1 MNDMAM
7 MSRYD
12 LNPQREPQMD
22 EVLSDPVVHL
32 VMARDGVTLD
42 DMRDVVSSARTRLLV
57 RQMLAAESSF

>member
-12 LNPQREPQMD
+12 PTPRREPQMD

-42 DMRDVVSSARTRLLV
+42 EVRDVVSSARARLLV